1 MPHVKHASK
10 RKRMKE
16 ALPVLGVVGMSLL
29 LAGGASAGTGGPA
42 TDTPLWNPSHE
53 TTLYE
58 EEVFDVSL
66 GTFFVFDK
74 ENGGTLRLG
83 EKFAQRG
90 CRGCDEGIPLLR
102 RRRPNR
108 QTLPRTS
115 RRQTVWRS

>member
-16 ALPVLGVVGMSLL
+16 VLPALGVVGMSFA
-29 LAGGASAGTGGPA
+29 LAGPSAGTGGPA
-42 TDTPLWNPSHE
+42 TDIPLRTIAPSDE

-74 ENGGTLRLG
+74 ENAGTLLLG
-83 EKFAQRG
+83 EKFALRG
-90 CRGCDEGIPLLR
+90 CRGCAVRGCARCAR
-102 RRRPNR
+102 RAPA
-108 QTLPRTS
+108 PA
-115 RRQTVWRS
+115 